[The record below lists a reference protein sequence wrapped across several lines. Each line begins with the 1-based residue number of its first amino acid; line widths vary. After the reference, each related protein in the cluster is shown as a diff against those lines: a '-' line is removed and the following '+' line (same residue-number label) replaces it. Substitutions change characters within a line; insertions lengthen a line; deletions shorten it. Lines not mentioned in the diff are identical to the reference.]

1 MNDIVEEI
9 KLFKAQ
15 QQEEDTVETESYD
28 ITELIDCVNLHA
40 YMIKESFEYENL
52 TVDELEFYIEST
64 LETIREEADTE
75 TDSLVDG
82 VEEAYENNKTNP
94 SKTVFIDPD
103 AIETMKD
110 FRDFKREL
118 NSGNVKNKY
127 KRLAN
132 DVPSFI
138 PKSLQVP
145 DYWKTPSAK
154 LKEKESLLDASK
166 RTRKELDE
174 LKERIDKKGH
184 TVDGKDLTDLD
195 NFIVD
200 NLSDAHKGQLKRLK
214 SIKASDGGFGKRYK
228 MEYFGDTDLD
238 FLDIYYESDNGTA
251 DDAKQGII
259 KTIIN
264 KIKAFVQRLIQ
275 RYKMWRGK
283 KYTEKIEKSLKDPQM
298 REKLSKKKISGKYI
312 IDDTVVNY
320 IKEAHDLLSGLY
332 DNHQN
337 IDAYANKLDNF
348 SKRFLEYYDNTWKVT
363 EKTDNVLHQYELA
376 KELTPLLNHMMI
388 AMGQTF
394 CGEYLEPTKDDKDV
408 MINKFGEYAG
418 QRILTFLNR
427 IWMITDMVQKD
438 IRYSVT
444 YFNSQNPEWVGD
456 KPNNSVNNS
465 SELEDVPD
473 LTPSDDFTIDDFD
486 DPGDL
491 DDLDDDN
498 PQDPTNEYAIEDYYM
513 ADPFLEMMQVDLY
526 QESDADDKKDGIG
539 SKIKTAIQ
547 ALIAKIKYMI
557 KTFRAKRTVAY
568 IDKMKNIIHDT
579 KKAEKAKKKM
589 SKKSWNH
596 DIIMAVLSRCD
607 IIVKSWDKTMSNNQ
621 PADVVDQIYD
631 EIIKSFE
638 SIKDIKYEYS
648 DQPISLYQFCIWC
661 VEEYNS
667 LGVLMTSLD
676 YMDWSIKDE
685 YNYVYDDEHILNKA
699 CALFNTIF
707 KFIEEL
713 MVGNQKIINSV
724 SAQLSL
730 DPFAFKD
737 LVSDGEPPKDDTVE
751 EFDVDDYIDDMYME
765 ASDDAKQGII
775 KTIINK
781 IKEIIQRI
789 VKRYKMWRGKKYVE
803 KIEKVLND
811 PKLKEKLS
819 KKQVSGK
826 HLLDEETNKLLLEF
840 IQLWN
845 AIGSDSWKPDIVD
858 NKLTEWINRS
868 NQYIANLNN
877 PTNKTDNLY
886 HQYEIAGDQ
895 LTLIESLCNTG
906 FNDQQC
912 IQSLNPDDPLVGEE
926 LGKKYIKAASNV
938 YIICTSADKKIQQV
952 LLYRSSYTGDKQ
964 YKLAS
969 ADVVDKIDNP
979 NSFWEDND
987 DDDWDDDLYN
997 EGVDIMSNY
1006 ESYETDDITIDDV
1019 DAYIE
1024 SMTDNLNNAK
1034 ALRDQ
1039 MVQEETEYEDYK
1051 CEFVNTND
1059 FVFESDT
1066 EELLTDAEF
1075 FDESYE
1081 PDNSPLINASNNCI
1095 QFYQEFTL
1103 AELMGVGA
1111 IIGGCIAMI
1120 QPFLDLKKFGRF
1132 PKDLM
1137 RVFEIVKSENFEASE
1152 NKKALKKALK
1162 AVSKDLNYLTGPYAG
1177 TATWTVNERK
1187 ELIELARITNN
1198 IVHGGAYG
1206 TTILRKNKKMSD
1218 AFRVPARLKE
1228 FVEQSEKVLKLLKK
1242 RDEELDAAGV
1252 SKKYQLRT
1260 GAADAITEW
1269 MV

>member
-28 ITELIDCVNLHA
+28 ITD
-40 YMIKESFEYENL
+40 
-52 TVDELEFYIEST
+52 
-64 LETIREEADTE
+64 
-75 TDSLVDG
+75 LVDG
-82 VEEAYENNKTNP
+82 DFGNHYE
-94 SKTVFIDPD
+94 
-103 AIETMKD
+103 
-110 FRDFKREL
+110 
-118 NSGNVKNKY
+118 
-127 KRLAN
+127 
-132 DVPSFI
+132 
-138 PKSLQVP
+138 
-145 DYWKTPSAK
+145 
-154 LKEKESLLDASK
+154 
-166 RTRKELDE
+166 
-174 LKERIDKKGH
+174 
-184 TVDGKDLTDLD
+184 
-195 NFIVD
+195 
-200 NLSDAHKGQLKRLK
+200 
-214 SIKASDGGFGKRYK
+214 
-228 MEYFGDTDLD
+228 MEYFDNIDSELS
-238 FLDIYYESDNGTA
+238 DIYYESDNGNT
-251 DDAKQGII
+251 DGEKQGHI
-259 KTIIN
+259 KIIIN

-275 RYKMWRGK
+275 RYRMWRGK
-283 KYTEKIEKSLKDPQM
+283 KYLEKIEKSLKDPQM

-312 IDDTVVNY
+312 LDDTTVNY
-320 IKEAHDLLSGLY
+320 IKEAHDLLYGLY

-337 IDAYANKLDNF
+337 IDAYADKLDDF
-348 SKRFLEYYDNTWKVT
+348 SNRFLKYYKNTWKVT
-363 EKTDNVLHQYELA
+363 KKTDTVLHQYELA

-388 AMGQTF
+388 AMGQKF
-394 CGEYLEPTKDDKDV
+394 CGEYLEPTKDNKDV
-408 MINKFGEYAG
+408 VINKFGEYAG

-427 IWMITDMVQKD
+427 IWAITDMVQKN

-444 YFNSQNPEWVGD
+444 YFNSQNPDWIDD
-456 KPNNSVNNS
+456 KPNNSVDNS
-465 SELEDVPD
+465 SALEDVPD
-473 LTPSDDFTIDDFD
+473 LTPPDDFSIDDFD

-491 DDLDDDN
+491 DAPDDDN
-498 PQDPTNEYAIEDYYM
+498 PQDPTTESAIEDYYM

-526 QESDADDKKDGIG
+526 QEDGIG
-539 SKIKTAIQ
+539 SKIKDAIQ
-547 ALIAKIKYMI
+547 ALIAKIKSMI
-557 KTFRAKRTVAY
+557 KTFRTKRTVAQ
-568 IDKMKNIIHDT
+568 IDKMKNIMNDS

-596 DIIMAVLSRCD
+596 DMIMAVLARCD
-607 IIVKSWDKTMSNNQ
+607 IIVKSWDKAMSYYYNDL
-621 PADVVDQIYD
+621 ADVITQIYN
-631 EIIKSFE
+631 ESIEGIE
-638 SIKDIKYEYS
+638 SIKGIKYEYS

-676 YMDWSIKDE
+676 DMEFGIRDHDYNAYEDE
-685 YNYVYDDEHILNKA
+685 EILKKA
-699 CALFNTIF
+699 VALFKTILTF
-707 KFIEEL
+707 VDEL
-713 MVGNQKIINSV
+713 MDGNRKIINSV
-724 SAQLSL
+724 TSQLEL
-730 DPFAFKD
+730 DPGAFRK
-737 LVSDGEPPKDDTVE
+737 LVSDGEPPKDDDTVE

-781 IKEIIQRI
+781 IKTIIQKI

-811 PKLKEKLS
+811 PKLKEQFS

-845 AIGSDSWKPDIVD
+845 APGSDSWKPDIVD

-868 NQYIANLNN
+868 KQYIANLNN
-877 PTNKTDNLY
+877 PTKKTDNLY
-886 HQYEIAGDQ
+886 HQYYIAGNQ
-895 LTLIESLCNTG
+895 LSLMETLCNTG
-906 FNDQQC
+906 FNDQQF
-912 IQSLNPDDPLVGEE
+912 IESLNDPVVEEVGEE
-926 LGKKYIKAASNV
+926 LGKKYVKAASNV
-938 YIICTSADKKIQQV
+938 YIICTFAEKKIQQV
-952 LLYRSSYTGDKQ
+952 LLYESNYPDKKYGVASYDVTGR
-964 YKLAS
+964 
-969 ADVVDKIDNP
+969 IRNP

-987 DDDWDDDLYN
+987 DEYFDDFGPWDDDPQTPTGEYAVDENNNDIYN
-997 EGVDIMSNY
+997 EGVDTMSNY
-1006 ESYETDDITIDDV
+1006 ESYENDDITIDDV

-1034 ALRDQ
+1034 TLRDQ
-1039 MVQEETEYEDYK
+1039 MVHEETEYEDYK

-1111 IIGGCIAMI
+1111 IIGGCISMI
-1120 QPFLDLKKFGRF
+1120 KPFLDLKKFGRF

-1187 ELIELARITNN
+1187 ELRELARITNN

-1218 AFRVPARLKE
+1218 AFRVPTRLKE